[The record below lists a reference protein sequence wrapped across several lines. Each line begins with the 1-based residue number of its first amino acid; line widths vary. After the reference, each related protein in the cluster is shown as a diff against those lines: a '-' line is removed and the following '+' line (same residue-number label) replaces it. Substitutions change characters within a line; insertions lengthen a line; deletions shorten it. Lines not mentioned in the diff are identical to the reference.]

1 MTDLELDLMNMI
13 KNPEFRKVNNVF
25 REQLKTGIEQIKTIT
40 KSLFLQINLETL
52 IKVLSY

>member
-1 MTDLELDLMNMI
+1 MADLELDLMNMI
-13 KNPEFRKVNNVF
+13 KSPEFRKVNNIF
-25 REQLKTGIEQIKTIT
+25 REQLKTDIEQIKTT